1 MQHDQKITR
10 RQMLKLGGA
19 ALAAIPVLAFTSGTA
34 AAATNAAMRASMKYQ
49 DKPNGEKSCASCLQ
63 YVPGKD
69 AASGGCKLFA
79 GDTEV
84 AATGFCN
91 AWAAAP
97 KK

>member
-19 ALAAIPVLAFTSGTA
+19 ALAAIPVLAFTGTA
-34 AAATNAAMRASMKYQ
+34 SAATNAALRASMKYQ
-49 DKPNGEKSCASCLQ
+49 DKPNGEKSCGGCLQ
-63 YVPGKD
+63 YVPGKTPE
-69 AASGGCKLFA
+69 AGGCKLFA
-79 GDTEV
+79 GDTEIS
-84 AATGFCN
+84 ANGFCV